1 MLLFMQSKIIVEW
14 IRVRIFERDPQQS
27 RFWILIL
34 FFRADWIGGVQKKV
48 EDVGTR
54 FSNMMADLGYAGHVL
69 LDEVGRRGLFSDC
82 MIS

>member
-1 MLLFMQSKIIVEW
+1 MNGFASGYSDDE
-14 IRVRIFERDPQQS
+14 RINADLERDPQQS